1 MEVAPRVDKLLARAV
16 DEQVSEQRLIR
27 EALQD
32 VGARLA
38 HVEAATSALV
48 EKIEGWSDP
57 GAATADMA
65 VRVEKRLV
73 KRFEDIEDRIDELA
87 ETVEARAVETMTEDL
102 TAVADELRQ
111 AVGDLARL
119 LVRDR
124 KRIGKVLTE
133 HRNAIL
139 AELRMPAPT
148 TLVDVR
154 DNGGQYADGDD
165 ADGDDD
171 GYQLAA
177 NGDARRRLW
186 RLR

>member
-27 EALQD
+27 EALED
-32 VGARLA
+32 VGDRLA
-38 HVEAATSALV
+38 SVEAATNALV

-65 VRVEKRLV
+65 LRVEKRLA
-73 KRFEDIEDRIDELA
+73 KRFDDLDDRLEELA
-87 ETVEARAVETMTEDL
+87 ETVEARAVETMSEEL

-139 AELRMPAPT
+139 AELRMPPT
-148 TLVDVR
+148 PSIVDVR
-154 DNGGQYADGDD
+154 QNGEHYDD
-165 ADGDDD
+165 EDD
-171 GYQLAA
+171 YEVAA
-177 NGDARRRLW
+177 NGDSRRRLW

>member
-32 VGARLA
+32 VSARLA
-38 HVEAATSALV
+38 TVEAATTTLV
-48 EKIEGWSDP
+48 DRIEGWSDP

-65 VRVEKRLV
+65 VRVEKRLA
-73 KRFEDIEDRIDELA
+73 KRFDNLEEQIDELA
-87 ETVEARAVETMTEDL
+87 ETVEARAVETMSDEL

-124 KRIGKVLTE
+124 KRIGQVLTE

-139 AELRMPAPT
+139 AELRMPAPAGV
-148 TLVDVR
+148 VDVR
-154 DNGGQYADGDD
+154 ENGNG
-165 ADGDDD
+165 D
-171 GYQLAA
+171 GYDDEYEVAA
-177 NGDARRRLW
+177 NGEPRRRLW

>member
-27 EALQD
+27 EALED
-32 VGARLA
+32 IGDRLA
-38 HVEAATSALV
+38 NVETAAAALV
-48 EKIEGWSDP
+48 DKIEGWSDP
-57 GAATADMA
+57 GAATADLA
-65 VRVEKRLV
+65 VRVEKRLA
-73 KRFEDIEDRIDELA
+73 KRFEYLDERLDDLA
-87 ETVEARAVETMTEDL
+87 ETIEARAVETMSEEL
-102 TAVADELRQ
+102 TTVADELRQ

-139 AELRMPAPT
+139 AELRMPAAPT
-148 TLVDVR
+148 VVDVR
-154 DNGGQYADGDD
+154 D
-165 ADGDDD
+165 DDD
-171 GYQLAA
+171 EYDDERPLAV
-177 NGDARRRLW
+177 NGDAPRRLW